1 MKIKRL
7 VALLAFAFACMLVF
21 YGCASGQT
29 QEEEIKL
36 QKMTFNE
43 TELVMGVGDEFQ
55 LELSLDPVNATKG
68 RTITLYSANPDKA
81 GVSKDFLVT
90 AKEVGET
97 EIIASSS
104 YGGIEARVKVVIVP
118 KIATGMDLLV
128 SLRGTRDVIYLTNDV
143 TVGQADIDLLQNTAV
158 LIKKPKQIKGGGFT
172 IDLSSIEVTDVE
184 QGVIQI
190 LTDEAVVFEEV
201 TIKLPSVF
209 KGKEDKAI
217 QDPEGVLEKVN
228 CTLVAA

>member
-7 VALLAFAFACMLVF
+7 VALLAFALACMLVF
-21 YGCASGQT
+21 YGCANGQT

-36 QKMTFNE
+36 QKMSFNE

-118 KIATGMDLLV
+118 
-128 SLRGTRDVIYLTNDV
+128 
-143 TVGQADIDLLQNTAV
+143 
-158 LIKKPKQIKGGGFT
+158 
-172 IDLSSIEVTDVE
+172 LSR
-184 QGVIQI
+184 
-190 LTDEAVVFEEV
+190 
-201 TIKLPSVF
+201 
-209 KGKEDKAI
+209 
-217 QDPEGVLEKVN
+217 
-228 CTLVAA
+228 